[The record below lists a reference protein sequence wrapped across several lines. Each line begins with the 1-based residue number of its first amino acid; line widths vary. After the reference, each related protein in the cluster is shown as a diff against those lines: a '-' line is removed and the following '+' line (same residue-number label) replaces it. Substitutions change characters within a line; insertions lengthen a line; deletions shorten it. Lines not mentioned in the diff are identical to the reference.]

1 MKRREDE
8 KVKARWGGLVEEL
21 KRREDDQEVKRH
33 LSYIY
38 GEFNIFIFIY
48 LFFFFAWRHH
58 PKNLNDVGLTW
69 LVVFGCY

>member
-21 KRREDDQEVKRH
+21 KRREDDQDVKRH

-38 GEFNIFIFIY
+38 GEFNIFIIII
-48 LFFFFAWRHH
+48 FFLHGEFNKHIIQ
-58 PKNLNDVGLTW
+58 KT
-69 LVVFGCY
+69 